1 MPRFGCRAHSIFRI
15 SALLALCILAA
26 VQISSAGMCIT
37 GGPQTTY
44 QFVGQCTDCTGTGVG
59 LLTVQSYTLGNGLT
73 NCNFVSFTY
82 SSNLRSFTITPATL
96 SDLSGTLP
104 SSLPAAATVNVI
116 GSGSSAQLRTNSGGS
131 WSVGL
136 TDYGPTHTW
145 SLAPVTTAVPTLSTG
160 VLGALVLLLAGAG
173 ALLAR
178 SRRTAG
184 A

>member
-1 MPRFGCRAHSIFRI
+1 MPRFGCRAHSMFRI

-26 VQISSAGMCIT
+26 VQISSAIQCPT

-44 QFVGQCTDCTGTGVG
+44 QFVGQCTDCSGTGVG
-59 LLTVQSYTLGNGLT
+59 QLTVQSYTLGTALNS
-73 NCNFVSFTY
+73 CNFVSFTY
-82 SSNLRSFTITPATL
+82 SSNLKSFTITPATL
-96 SDLSGTLP
+96 NYLSGTLP
-104 SSLPAAATVNVI
+104 TTLPAAATVSVF
-116 GSGSSAQLRTNSGGS
+116 GSGSNALTTNSNGF

-136 TDYGPTHTW
+136 SDFGPSSTW
-145 SLAPVTTAVPTLSTG
+145 SLPPVTTAVPTLSTG